1 MVEWITIPPSEGGG
15 AGSIPAE
22 STQKTLNYKIM
33 EENNKKSEFTWQPY
47 GMICKQ
53 CGAPNPDG
61 HDICGGCGEKANE
74 FKDGNLTKEQH
85 EKRETIKKALR

>member
-1 MVEWITIPPSEGGG
+1 
-15 AGSIPAE
+15 
-22 STQKTLNYKIM
+22 M

-74 FKDGNLTKEQH
+74 LKDGNLTKGQH

>member
-22 STQKTLNYKIM
+22 STNTLNYKIM